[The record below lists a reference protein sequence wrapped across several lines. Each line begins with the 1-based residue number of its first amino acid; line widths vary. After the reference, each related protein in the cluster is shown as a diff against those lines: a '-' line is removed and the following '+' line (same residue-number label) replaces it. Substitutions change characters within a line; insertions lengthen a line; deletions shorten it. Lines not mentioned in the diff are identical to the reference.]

1 VDDPRKR
8 AVQLGYDTIAEHY
21 LNWGR
26 RVEGD
31 PRNRFLDEFARR
43 LADGARVLDLGC
55 GAGIPS
61 TKALAERFN
70 VTGAD
75 LSKEQLLLAQANVPS
90 ATFIHSDFAELDLPE
105 ESFDG
110 ITAFYSISHTPRD
123 EHQAL
128 FDRVA
133 GWLMPGGFFLAS
145 LGADDLPDWTGE
157 WLGVEMFF
165 SSHDAATNRQLL
177 ADAGLSLVID
187 EVVSMNEPEGEVSFL
202 WVLAEKAMNGPEK
215 TAAQATP

>member
-1 VDDPRKR
+1 MTDPRKR
-8 AVQLGYDTIAEHY
+8 AVQLGYDQIAEHY
-21 LNWGR
+21 LAWGGQ
-26 RVEGD
+26 VDGD
-31 PRNRFLDEFARR
+31 PRDRFLDEFARR
-43 LADGARVLDLGC
+43 LADGAKVLDLGC

-61 TKALAERFN
+61 TKALAERFR

-75 LSKEQLLLAQANVPS
+75 FSQKQLRLARANIPS
-90 ATFIHSDFAELDLPE
+90 ATLIHSDLADLDFPD
-105 ESFDG
+105 ESFHG

-128 FDRVA
+128 FHRVA

-145 LGADDLPDWTGE
+145 LGAGDLPDWTGE

-177 ADAGLSLVID
+177 ANAGLSLVID
-187 EVVSMNEPEGEVSFL
+187 EVVPMTEPEGEVCFL
-202 WVLAEKAMNGPEK
+202 WVLAEKA
-215 TAAQATP
+215 